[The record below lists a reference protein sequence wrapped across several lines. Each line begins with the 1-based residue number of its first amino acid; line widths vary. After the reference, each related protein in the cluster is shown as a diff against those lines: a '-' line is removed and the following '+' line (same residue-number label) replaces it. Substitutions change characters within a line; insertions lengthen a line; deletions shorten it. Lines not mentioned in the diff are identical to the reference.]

1 MTERVVV
8 GFDGSPP
15 STAALAWAAEE
26 ARLHRAPLRVVTVVD
41 DGQVR
46 TDSCD
51 LGERP
56 RPDIDRILDGLPAEC
71 HVERGHTAARL
82 VGACTT
88 TDLLVVG
95 SRGRG
100 PVAERLLG
108 SVSYTC
114 LHTASCS
121 VVVVREQPARRGH
134 GVLVGVDGSAAAR
147 HALTV
152 AAAEAH
158 LRGTTLHAVHA
169 VYWEHHGVEWITP
182 SVHDLLDWG
191 KDVLHRELTD
201 TGVSARSEVIHGHP
215 ADVLTRRSAHADL
228 LVLGSR
234 GRSPLANLLLGS
246 TADHCARQARCPTMI
261 VRAP

>member
-26 ARLHRAPLRVVTVVD
+26 ARLHRAPLWVVTVVD
-41 DGQVR
+41 DRPAPVDVR
-46 TDSCD
+46 D
-51 LGERP
+51 LRERL
-56 RPDIDRILDGLPAEC
+56 RPNIDRIIDGLPAEHHIEC
-71 HVERGHTAARL
+71 GHTAAHL
-82 VGACTT
+82 VRACTT

-100 PVAERLLG
+100 PMAERLLG

-114 LHTASCS
+114 LHTASCP
-121 VVVVREQPARRGH
+121 VVVVREQPTRRRD
-134 GVLVGVDGSAAAR
+134 GVLVGLDGSTAAR

-152 AAAEAH
+152 AAEEAR
-158 LRGTTLHAVHA
+158 LRATTLHAVHA
-169 VYWEHHGVEWITP
+169 VHWEHHGVEWITP

-191 KDVLHRELTD
+191 KNLLHRELTD
-201 TGVSARSEVIHGHP
+201 TDVTARPEVIHGHP

-234 GRSPLANLLLGS
+234 GHSPLANPCS
-246 TADHCARQARCPTMI
+246 APPPTTAPARPTARP
-261 VRAP
+261 